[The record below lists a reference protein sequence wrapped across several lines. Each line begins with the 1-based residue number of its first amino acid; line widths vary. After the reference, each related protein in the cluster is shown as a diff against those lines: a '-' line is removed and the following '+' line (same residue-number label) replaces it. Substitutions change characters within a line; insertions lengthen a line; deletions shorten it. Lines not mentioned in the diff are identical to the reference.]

1 MKIWTRLS
9 PPTTPFDRS
18 VPAER
23 GPDGRL
29 VLGGFR
35 SAGAITPP
43 TLLAHMRGFFT
54 RNPYTWLVLV
64 PTLLAAI
71 YFLLIASPQYVSESR
86 FTVKARQPGSV
97 SMLSEALNSAGFRS
111 ANEDAVAVRDF
122 LLSHDAVSGL
132 RAQLPL
138 VEIFRRPEADWWARH
153 WFDNPPAE
161 RLLDYY
167 RSMVS
172 AVIDATTGITVVTVR
187 SFRPD
192 DSLAINR
199 ALLGLSEQLVN
210 RLNARILED
219 TVRSA
224 RAELARAESRVTSAT
239 TAISEFRERERALDP
254 SRSAAI
260 AVDTIGRL
268 EGAVAQARSELQALL
283 AFARPNS
290 PQVQNLQNRID
301 ALQQQ
306 IVEERRRTAAPGQ
319 DGFTAQ
325 VAAFERLRLEAEFA
339 GRQLTAVTANL
350 ERSLAEAQRQQM
362 FIQRVVEP
370 NLAERHRYPQRLLS
384 IAYVFLGLT
393 VVYGLGWLILAGMK
407 EHAS

>member
-1 MKIWTRLS
+1 MCGVCGSLGGEEHWSSGAGRIQGASAPTR
-9 PPTTPFDRS
+9 R
-18 VPAER
+18 AER
-23 GPDGRL
+23 
-29 VLGGFR
+29 
-35 SAGAITPP
+35 
-43 TLLAHMRGFFT
+43 
-54 RNPYTWLVLV
+54 
-64 PTLLAAI
+64 
-71 YFLLIASPQYVSESR
+71 
-86 FTVKARQPGSV
+86 AR
-97 SMLSEALNSAGFRS
+97 RI
-111 ANEDAVAVRDF
+111 R
-122 LLSHDAVSGL
+122 
-132 RAQLPL
+132 
-138 VEIFRRPEADWWARH
+138 
-153 WFDNPPAE
+153 
-161 RLLDYY
+161 
-167 RSMVS
+167 
-172 AVIDATTGITVVTVR
+172 
-187 SFRPD
+187 
-192 DSLAINR
+192 AINR

-350 ERSLAEAQRQQM
+350 ERSLAEAQRQQL